1 MNLDLMMFILEMGFS
16 LPKLK
21 DGAYVINLDEYFDIG
36 THWVA
41 LNVHN
46 DDVTYFDS
54 FRVEHIV
61 KEIRTFINRPSSF
74 VPRFAMLRII

>member
-1 MNLDLMMFILEMGFS
+1 MNTLISELIGF
-16 LPKLK
+16 
-21 DGAYVINLDEYFDIG
+21 
-36 THWVA
+36 

-61 KEIRTFINRPSSF
+61 KEIRTFVNCPSPF
-74 VPRFAMLRII
+74 VPRFAMLRIIKT